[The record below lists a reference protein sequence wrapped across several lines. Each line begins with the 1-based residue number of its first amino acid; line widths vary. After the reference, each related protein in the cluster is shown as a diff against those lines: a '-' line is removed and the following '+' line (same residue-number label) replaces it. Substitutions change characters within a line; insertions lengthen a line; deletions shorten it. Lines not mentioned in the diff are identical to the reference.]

1 MIKYALVLFALLPAG
16 CTKGVLDQAQ
26 FIPFEPLLN
35 YQLFAVPDAGTR
47 VIRSEAEWLEFC
59 NNFWSEGIRAPI
71 PYIDFDQKILLGLFW
86 GGNCKYSGCTNASPS
101 IEFILRSAG
110 QISVRIGPLSN
121 LGPCDMCVMPIY
133 MVTIPRTD
141 LPVVFTG
148 KLPD

>member
-86 GGNCKYSGCTNASPS
+86 GGGIANIPGVQMPV
-101 IEFILRSAG
+101 L
-110 QISVRIGPLSN
+110 PSN
-121 LGPCDMCVMPIY
+121 LSCD
-133 MVTIPRTD
+133 R
-141 LPVVFTG
+141 PVRS
-148 KLPD
+148 L